1 MKKNLVLLLISCS
14 VINYLF
20 AQAPKSYTSSEI
32 LLQLKKLNTV
42 GSVLYIAAHPDDE
55 NTRLITYL
63 ANEKCLRT
71 GYLSLTRG
79 DGGQNLIGS
88 EQGIELGMIRTQELL
103 AARRIDG
110 GEQFFTRAYDFGYSK
125 NPEETFT
132 KWNHDSILSDV
143 VWVIRNFRPDIIIT
157 RFATDGSGG
166 HGHHTASAILAEE
179 AFDAAAD
186 PTRFPEQLQYV
197 SVWQTRRMFYNSAA
211 RFFNP
216 AADLS
221 KLIKLDVGGY
231 NPLLG
236 KSYGEIAAESRSMHK
251 SQGFGSAKQRGE
263 SFEYFKPI
271 KGDTTGLKDIF
282 EGIDFTWKRL
292 KKKDPKLDNEYLYNI
307 NWLQT
312 NIPELIDTYKKGN
325 IDSIYISCLDLS
337 LSIDRFFTS
346 QRNLVISKPE
356 KEITYLDYLRKPA
369 EFTPYYYLVK
379 LKDEIIQH
387 VLGVH
392 VELTSD
398 RYYVSNQSPLPLTLT
413 GILRANL
420 TYSGPV
426 LFWSIGDINKDKE
439 TDRYK
444 YLENNK
450 VAIIKDTVDL
460 QAKHIA
466 EFYRLLEFETDTC
479 YYWEK
484 LNSEPYWL
492 KNSIKQDRFNYNFYN
507 PPNDGLN
514 YQATLDMVMEYP
526 NTYIKLRPQY
536 KWVDPEKGELYRPV
550 VITTPVMLN
559 LTQKSFVFTDEK
571 PKEIKVIVKAGKD
584 NIQTKATAKL
594 PQGWTM
600 EPAFANINLPKK
612 GDEQI
617 VSFFIKPSNN
627 STIETIQFTAEID
640 GVEYTKGIKEIK
652 YDHIPVQ
659 TWFPEAE
666 AKLVKVEVKKTFN
679 SVGYIQGAGD
689 EIPASLEQ
697 MGYKVFLITDEQLQN
712 GNLNEFPAIV
722 LGVRAFNTNE
732 KLQQYKQ
739 RVFDYVKNGG
749 NLIVQYNTNSFAG
762 PLKEQISPVPFKLS
776 RDRVTIEEA
785 PVGFLLPEHPVLNFP
800 NKITNADFDGWIQER
815 GIYFASEIDSS
826 FQCPLS
832 MNDPGEKPNKGSLI
846 IAKYGKGN
854 YIYTGLAFFRELPA
868 GVPGAYRLF
877 ANILSLKNGK

>member
-1 MKKNLVLLLISCS
+1 MSILGLV
-14 VINYLF
+14 N

-55 NTRLITYL
+55 NTRLIAYL

-110 GEQFFTRAYDFGYSK
+110 GEQFFTRAYDFGFSK

-132 KWNHDSILSDV
+132 KWSHDSILSDM

-166 HGHHTASAILAEE
+166 HGHHTASAMLAEE

-197 SVWQTRRMFYNSAA
+197 SVWKTRRMFWNVST
-211 RFFNP
+211 RFANP
-216 AADLS
+216 NADMS
-221 KLIKLDVGGY
+221 PYIKLDVGGY

-263 SFEYFKPI
+263 SFEFFKPI

-282 EGIDFTWKRL
+282 EGMDFTWKRVKGEEKIG
-292 KKKDPKLDNEYLYNI
+292 KKISKIIKNYDLERPQNTTKNLLQVYNLMRESKI
-307 NWLQT
+307 HNY
-312 NIPELIDTYKKGN
+312 EK
-325 IDSIYISCLDLS
+325 LS
-337 LSIDRFFTS
+337 LLIYNCAGVFQEISAPDFYYSLNDEIKLLNQTIN
-346 QRNLVISKPE
+346 RNGFDLVKYRKLNILERDTIQALSKDLTQLYWTINPIKNNMFVISKWSLTNQE
-356 KEITYLDYLRKPA
+356 
-369 EFTPYYYLVK
+369 
-379 LKDEIIQH
+379 
-387 VLGVH
+387 LGV
-392 VELTSD
+392 VRQAT
-398 RYYVSNQSPLPLTLT
+398 YVS
-413 GILRANL
+413 
-420 TYSGPV
+420 
-426 LFWSIGDINKDKE
+426 FD
-439 TDRYK
+439 
-444 YLENNK
+444 
-450 VAIIKDTVDL
+450 
-460 QAKHIA
+460 
-466 EFYRLLEFETDTC
+466 
-479 YYWEK
+479 
-484 LNSEPYWL
+484 
-492 KNSIKQDRFNYNFYN
+492 KNSIYNHHSGGTF
-507 PPNDGLN
+507 
-514 YQATLDMVMEYP
+514 
-526 NTYIKLRPQY
+526 Y
-536 KWVDPEKGELYRPV
+536 KWVDPEKGELYRPL
-550 VITTPVMLN
+550 VITPPVMLN

-584 NIQTKATAKL
+584 NIQTKVTANL
-594 PQGWTM
+594 PQGWTI
-600 EPAFANINLPKK
+600 EPAFANVNLPKK

-617 VSFFIKPSNN
+617 ISFFIKPSSN
-627 STIETIQFTAEID
+627 STIETIQFSAEID
-640 GVEYTKGIKEIK
+640 GQTYTKGIKEIK

-666 AKLVKVEVKKTFN
+666 AKLVKVDVKKTFN
-679 SVGYIQGAGD
+679 TVGYIQGAGD
-689 EIPASLEQ
+689 EVPASLEQ
-697 MGYKVFLITDEQLQN
+697 MGYKVVIITDEQLQN

-739 RVFDYVKNGG
+739 RVFDYVKEGG
-749 NLIVQYNTNSFAG
+749 NLIVQYNTNSFFG
-762 PLKEQISPVPFKLS
+762 PLKDQISPVPFKLS

-785 PVGFLLPEHPVLNFP
+785 PVTFLLPEHSVLNFP
-800 NKITNADFDGWIQER
+800 NKITNTDFDGWIQER
-815 GIYFASEIDSS
+815 GIYFATEIDSS
-826 FQCPLS
+826 FECPLS

-854 YIYTGLAFFRELPA
+854 YVYTGLAFFRELPA
-868 GVPGAYRLF
+868 GVPGTYRLF
-877 ANILSLKNGK
+877 ANLLSLEKRK